1 MADER
6 LPLVEPIRSPWRE
19 QLIGALLQVQHDLLI
34 VGPYIKDDVIAML
47 KDTLA
52 ERQTPQTLAVQV
64 ITRVLPDDF
73 LSGASDIAALQH
85 LLAWSTELASISI
98 EMRAINN
105 VHAKVWVFDANL
117 AIVGSGNA
125 TFSGLENNLEY
136 GLAVSEPQLVERI
149 LSDWQEW
156 WEQAAQVNTNELKQL
171 SLWLEAIASDAEI
184 CKAEK
189 LAQEKRQAVE
199 RRIGVAPRIGN
210 RLGVAQSARKGKYAL
225 SERQS
230 PYGDSHL
237 QSELHAPEP
246 QQATSHI
253 LPEMV
258 RVTASHLRQAL
269 RWTALLTNDEL
280 QSFAA
285 NGTFLKITTKPVS
298 QEQQVLQFT
307 WADGKRFSQASIQGY
322 TRDAQPSWTITLGIS
337 AVQQLADYLRPVSGE
352 SGEIA
357 LDGQLPLEPELF
369 VWWQPSPSRF
379 FLSQARESNVPVVI
393 PCMPATIP
401 SNAPVLRPPLSQI
414 TIEQDLLLNGLMTLK
429 QQWER
434 LHTDAPA
441 LASIEISF
449 GSPGTAST
457 MMLLVGPIEAPS
469 FVSMPGIDCILSSPE
484 IRQRLDF
491 TSFQHVVANA
501 QDRIRRW
508 LIRVGRDADAV
519 QFIPEF
525 DDGINQ
531 VESSRWIHE
540 LRDVATG

>member
-19 QLIGALLQVQHDLLI
+19 QLIEALLQVQHDLLI

-52 ERQTPQTLAVQV
+52 ERQTPQPLAVQV

-85 LLAWSTELASISI
+85 LLAWSTELAGINV

-136 GLAVSEPQLVERI
+136 GLAVTEPQLVERI

-156 WEQAAQVNTNELKQL
+156 WKQASQVNTIELKQL

-184 CKAEK
+184 REAEK

-199 RRIGVAPRIGN
+199 RRIGVAPRIGK
-210 RLGVAQSARKGKYAL
+210 RLVVAQSARKGKYAL
-225 SERQS
+225 SEQQT
-230 PYGDSHL
+230 PYTSKASIPQGGLHTQEPPQAISH
-237 QSELHAPEP
+237 
-246 QQATSHI
+246 T
-253 LPEMV
+253 LPAMV
-258 RVTASHLRQAL
+258 RVQASRLWQAL
-269 RWTALLTNDEL
+269 RWTTSLAENES
-280 QSFAA
+280 QPFAV
-285 NGTFLKITTKPVS
+285 NGTFLKITTRPIS
-298 QEQQVLQFT
+298 PEQQEVQFT
-307 WADGKRFSQASIQGY
+307 WADGRRFSQAAVQGY
-322 TRDAQPSWTITLGIS
+322 TRDAQPSWTVTLGSS
-337 AVQQLADYLRPVSGE
+337 AARQFADYLQHVSAKL
-352 SGEIA
+352 A
-357 LDGQLPLEPELF
+357 LDDQPLFEPELL

-379 FLSQARESNVPVVI
+379 FVSLARESNVPVVI
-393 PCMPATIP
+393 PGMPGAMP
-401 SNAPVLRPPLSQI
+401 GNAPVLRPPLSQI
-414 TIEQDLLLNGLMTLK
+414 TIEQGLLLNRLITLK

-434 LHTDAPA
+434 LHPDAPA
-441 LASIEISF
+441 PASIEISF
-449 GSPGTAST
+449 GTPGTEST
-457 MMLLVGPIEAPS
+457 MLLSAGPIEAPLT
-469 FVSMPGIDCILSSPE
+469 VSIPGTDCILSSPE
-484 IRQRLDF
+484 IGQRLDF

-501 QDRIRRW
+501 QGKVRGWR
-508 LIRVGRDADAV
+508 LCVGRDADAV

-525 DDGINQ
+525 DSEMGWAD
-531 VESSRWIHE
+531 SSLWLHE
-540 LRDVATG
+540 LRDVAEG